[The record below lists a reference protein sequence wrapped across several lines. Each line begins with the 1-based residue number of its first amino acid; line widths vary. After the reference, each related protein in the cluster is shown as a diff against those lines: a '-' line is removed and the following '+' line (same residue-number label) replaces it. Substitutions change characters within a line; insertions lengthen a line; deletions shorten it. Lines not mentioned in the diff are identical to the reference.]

1 VKKLTEH
8 ETSLNK
14 KLHEKEVEA
23 TLKALELKG
32 IYPAQLE
39 IAKAIML
46 ADSDTVKFFE
56 EVDKE
61 KKEVSVSINEAV
73 VKMLDAIPKEARID
87 LDEKT
92 RSTTEEK
99 GKVYTLEEVEVL
111 IKKYE
116 EEHGVDH
123 DTAMSVVMSDL
134 EAKGQYPYEVKE

>member
-1 VKKLTEH
+1 
-8 ETSLNK
+8 LNK

-23 TLKALELKG
+23 TLKALEAKG

-39 IAKAIML
+39 IARAIML

-61 KKEVSVSINEAV
+61 KKEISVSINEAV
-73 VKMLDAIPKEARID
+73 VRMLDAIPKEARID
-87 LDEKT
+87 LEEKS

-99 GKVYTLEEVEVL
+99 GKVYTLAEVEVL

-116 EEHGVDH
+116 DEHGVDH
-123 DTAMSVVMSDL
+123 DEAMSAVMSDL